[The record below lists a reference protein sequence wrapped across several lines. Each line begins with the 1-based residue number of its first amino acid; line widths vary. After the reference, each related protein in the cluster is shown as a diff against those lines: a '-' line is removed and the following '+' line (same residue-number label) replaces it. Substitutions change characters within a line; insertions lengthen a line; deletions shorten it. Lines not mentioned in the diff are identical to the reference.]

1 VTGDDR
7 PAVPD
12 YATRTNEE
20 LAGDYEAIKEERRRL
35 KMRGEHLGAEE
46 LLIYAI
52 LIKRLEDGEAVVSPY
67 SGRVCFKAEGAMG
80 SAGVNKDAIDEVAG
94 YLPPDLQ
101 PRSEVRY
108 PGVTAIRQA
117 AKDGRLPDG
126 VRLDSL
132 LIPAPPGSVL
142 RWRTL
147 EGVTS

>member
-1 VTGDDR
+1 VTDT
-7 PAVPD
+7 D
-12 YATRTNEE
+12 YSTRTTEE
-20 LAGDYEAIKEERRRL
+20 LAGDYEALKEEQRRL
-35 KMRGEHLGAEE
+35 RQRADHMGAEAVLVE
-46 LLIYAI
+46 ALLMR
-52 LIKRLEDGEAVVSPY
+52 RLTDGEAVVSPY

-80 SAGVNKDAIDEVAG
+80 SAGVNKDAIDEVAE
-94 YLPPDLQ
+94 YLPHDLQ

>member
-1 VTGDDR
+1 VTDT
-7 PAVPD
+7 D
-12 YATRTNEE
+12 YSTRTTEE
-20 LAGDYEAIKEERRRL
+20 LAGDYEALKEEQRRL
-35 KMRGEHLGAEE
+35 RQRADHMGAEAVLVE
-46 LLIYAI
+46 ALLMR
-52 LIKRLEDGEAVVSPY
+52 RLSDGEAVVSPY

-132 LIPAPPGSVL
+132 IIRAPAGSVL

>member
-1 VTGDDR
+1 VTDH
-7 PAVPD
+7 PD
-12 YATRTNEE
+12 YATRTKEE
-20 LAGDYEAIKEERRRL
+20 LAWYYEALKEEQRRL
-35 KMRGEHLGAEE
+35 RQRADHMGADAVLVEALLMR
-46 LLIYAI
+46 
-52 LIKRLEDGEAVVSPY
+52 RLTDGEAVVSPY

-80 SAGVNKDAIDEVAG
+80 SAGVNKDAIDEVAE

>member
-1 VTGDDR
+1 VTDT
-7 PAVPD
+7 D
-12 YATRTNEE
+12 YSTRTTEE
-20 LAGDYEAIKEERRRL
+20 LAGDYEALKEEQRRL
-35 KMRGEHLGAEE
+35 RQRADHMGAEAVLVE
-46 LLIYAI
+46 ALLMR
-52 LIKRLEDGEAVVSPY
+52 RLTDGEAVVSPY
-67 SGRVCFKAEGAMG
+67 SGRVCFKSEGAMG
-80 SAGVNKDAIDEVAG
+80 SAGVNKDAIDEVAE
-94 YLPPDLQ
+94 YLPDDLQ

-132 LIPAPPGSVL
+132 IIRAPAGSVL